1 MYRYHKISVI
11 IIFLLSFISIFF
23 ISLIFF
29 DIRKIENFINIFST
43 SLITFMSITFGF
55 YLASLS
61 ILFSSKYLGTLYDID
76 PLIPTQR
83 KIHTLKHYI
92 TDAICIALATIII
105 CFMSLIAP
113 IIDNVYFYLA
123 IFALLITLFIINFVF
138 IYFIFKVFINA
149 LITQSLEKFKEN
161 KVSFLKEKLT
171 INYVKN
177 DEKWRLSANENK
189 DLIKLFSLG
198 VVNE

>member
-55 YLASLS
+55 YLTSLS
-61 ILFSSKYLGTLYDID
+61 ILFSSKYLGTLYDDID

-149 LITQSLEKFKEN
+149 LITQSSEKSKEN
-161 KVSFLKEKLT
+161 K
-171 INYVKN
+171 
-177 DEKWRLSANENK
+177 DENSSR
-189 DLIKLFSLG
+189 
-198 VVNE
+198 

>member
-92 TDAICIALATIII
+92 TDAICIVLATIII

-161 KVSFLKEKLT
+161 K
-171 INYVKN
+171 
-177 DEKWRLSANENK
+177 DENSSR
-189 DLIKLFSLG
+189 
-198 VVNE
+198 

>member
-1 MYRYHKISVI
+1 
-11 IIFLLSFISIFF
+11 
-23 ISLIFF
+23 
-29 DIRKIENFINIFST
+29 
-43 SLITFMSITFGF
+43 MSITFGF

-113 IIDNVYFYLA
+113 IIDNIYFYLA

-149 LITQSLEKFKEN
+149 LITQSSEKFKEN
-161 KVSFLKEKLT
+161 K
-171 INYVKN
+171 
-177 DEKWRLSANENK
+177 DENSSR
-189 DLIKLFSLG
+189 
-198 VVNE
+198 

>member
-1 MYRYHKISVI
+1 
-11 IIFLLSFISIFF
+11 
-23 ISLIFF
+23 
-29 DIRKIENFINIFST
+29 
-43 SLITFMSITFGF
+43 MSITFGF
-55 YLASLS
+55 YLTSLS
-61 ILFSSKYLGTLYDID
+61 ILFSSKYLGTLYDDID

-149 LITQSLEKFKEN
+149 LITQSSEKSKEN
-161 KVSFLKEKLT
+161 K
-171 INYVKN
+171 
-177 DEKWRLSANENK
+177 DENSSR
-189 DLIKLFSLG
+189 
-198 VVNE
+198 